1 MAISNAISNSE
12 ESLAGRGTICQQTLK
27 TEISCTGVALHSG
40 DTVTMT
46 LRPAA
51 IDTGIVFK
59 RTDIAGA
66 GETIPARWNY
76 VVDSRLCTTLGNDAG
91 ITVGTV
97 EHLMAAF
104 AGSAIDNAVVEL
116 NGQEVPI
123 MDGSAA
129 PFQFLIECAGIAEQP
144 APRRVIRIL
153 KDVSVE
159 DGESRA
165 SLTPASV
172 FSIGFEIDFASAAV
186 ARQEV
191 SVRLVNGTFKKE
203 LARARTFGFLHEV
216 EQMRAAGLA
225 RGGSLENAVVIGD
238 DKVLNEEGLRYDD
251 EFVRHKALDAVG
263 DLYLAG
269 APILGAFQGVRSGH
283 GLNSCL
289 LAALFADAD
298 SWQDD
303 ILTESGNR
311 ATPQAA
317 WVEDGTLAAASA

>member
-1 MAISNAISNSE
+1 MH
-12 ESLAGRGTICQQTLK
+12 QQTLK
-27 TEISCTGVALHSG
+27 TEIACTGVGLHSG
-40 DTVTMT
+40 DAVTMT

-66 GETIPARWNY
+66 GETIPARWDH
-76 VVDSRLCTTLGNDAG
+76 VVDSRLCTTLGNDG
-91 ITVGTV
+91 GVTIGTV

-104 AGSAIDNAVVEL
+104 SGCAIDNVIVEL
-116 NGQEVPI
+116 NGPEVPI

-129 PFQFLIECAGIAEQP
+129 PFQFLIECSGVAEQP
-144 APRRVIRIL
+144 APRRAIRIL
-153 KDVSVE
+153 KDISVG
-159 DGESRA
+159 DNGSHA
-165 SLTPASV
+165 SLAPANEFSV
-172 FSIGFEIDFASAAV
+172 NFEIDFASAAITHQ
-186 ARQEV
+186 AA
-191 SVRLVNGTFKKE
+191 SFKLVNGTFKKE

-269 APILGAFQGVRSGH
+269 APILGAFHGVRSGH
-283 GLNSCL
+283 GLNSQL
-289 LAALFADAD
+289 LAALFSDADA
-298 SWQDD
+298 WRDD
-303 ILTESGNR
+303 ILTVSDDETIQQS
-311 ATPQAA
+311 T
-317 WVEDGTLAAASA
+317 WMDDGTLAAASA